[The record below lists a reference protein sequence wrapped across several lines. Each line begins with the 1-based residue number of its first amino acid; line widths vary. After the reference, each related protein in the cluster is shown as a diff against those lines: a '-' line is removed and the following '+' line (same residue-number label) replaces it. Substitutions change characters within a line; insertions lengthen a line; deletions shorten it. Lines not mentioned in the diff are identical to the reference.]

1 MKVIVLFTCAA
12 GYARFVVSRCGMLV
26 LMIGFM
32 CISTGCL
39 SQSSD
44 EQKVTDV
51 LTQLFRG
58 MELGDSAMVHR
69 CFMPQVTMATVKIGK
84 EGSAVLSREGNL
96 NGFLK
101 AVGTPHPEKWYEEVW
116 DVEVSVDGMF
126 AQVWCDY
133 AFYVG
138 NKFSHCG
145 VDAFHLFRDGAQWK
159 IFHLADTR
167 KSVGCNIPVEIAGKH
182 AQ

>member
-1 MKVIVLFTCAA
+1 METIVLSLRNVAC
-12 GYARFVVSRCGMLV
+12 ARFTTKCGMSALAFS
-26 LMIGFM
+26 FM
-32 CISTGCL
+32 FLSFCCLGQST
-39 SQSSD
+39 D
-44 EQKVTDV
+44 EDKVKDV
-51 LTQLFRG
+51 VAQLFKG

-69 CFMPQVTMATVKIGK
+69 CFTAQVTMATVKISK
-84 EGSAVLSREGNL
+84 EGSAVLSREGSIA
-96 NGFLK
+96 GFLK
-101 AVGTPHPEKWYEEVW
+101 AVGTPRPEKLYEEIW

-133 AFYVG
+133 AFYIG

-145 VDAFHLFRDGAQWK
+145 VDAFHLFKEGAVWK

-167 KSVGCNIPVEIAGKH
+167 KSVGCNIPADIANKH